1 MKDRKIELGG
11 AEYTISPITL
21 NDLISIEDEGIEQ
34 DSMKGVRFLLYL
46 SLVKKHPN
54 MTQEKI
60 GDLVTMENIN
70 DISDVLVGSL
80 TQIEGEKPKGKA
92 KRRRQ

>member
-80 TQIEGEKPKGKA
+80 TQIKGEKTKGKA